1 STSLFLHH
9 LEGLWHTAHGS
20 TRHRASFLSLAGRFP
35 PPGGQPS
42 GESHR
47 LGEGG
52 GGANGGYVGIQ
63 GLRTWPEFHR
73 NIVDGSRHAKV
84 PAICLLR
91 SRGVRPGLWLA
102 VPVLTNW
109 RYPLPATCSRKQR
122 AVWANQCVHKQ
133 KIEQVAI
140 SGGLFYVPNQKKLA
154 TKGGPSGFA
163 LRGF

>member
-84 PAICLLR
+84 PA
-91 SRGVRPGLWLA
+91 
-102 VPVLTNW
+102 
-109 RYPLPATCSRKQR
+109 TCSRKQR